1 MRNLI
6 RNILLLS
13 ALGYSC
19 TQSSNTTFES
29 ITDQLRAKY
38 EGKTA
43 GVAMAVVNESKEIWS
58 NSFGMA
64 NIANFESMTVDHVI
78 NIASVSKLFVA
89 TAVMQLVEEGVLN
102 LQTDINEYLPF
113 AVVNPKYPT
122 QFITVEQLL
131 THRSSIQDSPYY
143 EDSYTAD
150 TTILRLEDWLRSYFT
165 PRMIYYSEENF
176 SANAPG
182 TIKQY
187 SNLGY
192 GLLGLI
198 VEQVSSQSFD
208 EYCEVHIF
216 QPLKM
221 ESTKWLRPQ
230 PFGLAATAYLY
241 MEELPGDEMLLKLN
255 TISTEPIVAKEYIP
269 LRRYR
274 FPNYPDGLLYSS
286 VNDLKKFVQMVLNG
300 GAADENRILKEEPLK
315 QMLSLNGVESDKQ
328 GLGWS
333 YSGMGAIWGHGGDD
347 PGVQTG
353 LYLDIESKLGMIMIK
368 NSNVGSRTDLLKQL
382 YKAAR
387 LESQ

>member
-221 ESTKWLRPQ
+221 ESTKWY
-230 PFGLAATAYLY
+230 F
-241 MEELPGDEMLLKLN
+241 
-255 TISTEPIVAKEYIP
+255 TII
-269 LRRYR
+269 
-274 FPNYPDGLLYSS
+274 
-286 VNDLKKFVQMVLNG
+286 
-300 GAADENRILKEEPLK
+300 
-315 QMLSLNGVESDKQ
+315 
-328 GLGWS
+328 
-333 YSGMGAIWGHGGDD
+333 
-347 PGVQTG
+347 
-353 LYLDIESKLGMIMIK
+353 
-368 NSNVGSRTDLLKQL
+368 
-382 YKAAR
+382 
-387 LESQ
+387 